1 MQIKA
6 SRCLLTPSTK
16 RCIIA
21 TVLLSCI
28 VQKVC
33 TQSPSLLPS
42 LDSCMPLVL
51 EDLGN
56 TSVITSIGFL
66 SNSLG
71 IRVDTTIRRQAQD
84 FFPDIRAVD
93 FHVVCEVAGLERGTV
108 SMVSFVADFEC
119 DNDGRSSPRPCPPQ
133 SAVPVQLHYGH
144 DVRNFLLR
152 RRRSD

>member
-1 MQIKA
+1 
-6 SRCLLTPSTK
+6 
-16 RCIIA
+16 
-21 TVLLSCI
+21 
-28 VQKVC
+28 
-33 TQSPSLLPS
+33 
-42 LDSCMPLVL
+42 MPLVL

-119 DNDGRSSPRPCPPQ
+119 DNDGRSSVNCPPG
-133 SAVPVQLHYGH
+133 PV
-144 DVRNFLLR
+144 LLR
-152 RRRSD
+152 AQFQYNCTTGMMYDTFFFEGDVLTENPVASFSTVPERRCGLCVDPVLSGVTSDPETHCFRKFNT